1 MSYQL
6 EIERHPT
13 YLHASVTGQN
23 SADTVIQYMSDIRAE
38 CEKQSCFCVLVEEKL
53 EGKRLDEM
61 EIFSLIGRGS
71 SDALGFFE
79 ALAYIDERQ
88 EFEIAKFAETVAVN
102 RGIPIAVFTSVEDAK
117 NWLRHRSESSDE
129 QKLLIDGDGSD
140 TD

>member
-23 SADTVIQYMSDIRAE
+23 SADAVIQYMSDIRAE
-38 CEKQSCFCVLVEEKL
+38 CEKQSCFCVLIEEKL

-61 EIFSLIGRGS
+61 EIFALIGRGS

-79 ALAYIDERQ
+79 ALAYIGERQ
-88 EFEIAKFAETVAVN
+88 EFEIAKFAETVAVK
-102 RGIPIAVFTSVEDAK
+102 RGSPIAVFSSLEDAK
-117 NWLRHRSESSDE
+117 NWLRHRSENSDE
-129 QKLLIDGDGSD
+129 QKLFIDGDGSD